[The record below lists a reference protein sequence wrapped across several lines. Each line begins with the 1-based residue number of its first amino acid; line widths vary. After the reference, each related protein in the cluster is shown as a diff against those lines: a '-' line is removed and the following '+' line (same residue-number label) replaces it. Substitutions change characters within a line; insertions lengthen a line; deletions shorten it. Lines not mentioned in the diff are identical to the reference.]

1 MRLDKFLATKYA
13 SEYSR
18 EELKTYIQQGFV
30 LVFKKIVTK
39 PSFEIDDYNKNTVT
53 IDLDKI
59 KKMRFESSNIQIP
72 EKILSEIKVIA
83 KQKDF
88 LVIDKPAGLLVHKTN
103 NPNSYSLVEWLLEY
117 YPEVNQVGEKLED
130 RVDGNSQRR
139 DGIVHRI
146 DKDTSGL
153 LLVARNQEGYK
164 ALKKLFAEHKI
175 QKTYICLVYGKL
187 KENEGKVTYP
197 ISRSKLNHAKRV
209 PVLDDND
216 IQFYDKK
223 REAITH
229 YKLLDVYKKGGQ
241 YFSFCEVDIKTGR
254 THQIRV
260 HMKAIGHPVFGDKL
274 YGGKIEQK
282 NIILKRQFLHA
293 GKLEFEYDKQKFVFK
308 SDLPK
313 DLQSIIENLKHM
325 DE

>member
-30 LVFKKIVTK
+30 FVSQKPVIK
-39 PSFEIDDYNKNTVT
+39 PSFEIDDYNKDEVI
-53 IDLDKI
+53 IDQKKI
-59 KKMRFESSNIQIP
+59 TEMHFMASNVQIP
-72 EKILSEIKVIA
+72 EKILAKIKIIA

-103 NPNSYSLVEWLLEY
+103 NPHSYSLVEWLLEH
-117 YPEVNQVGEKLED
+117 YPEVNQVGEPLED
-130 RVDGNSQRR
+130 RDDGNHQRR

-153 LLVARNQEGYK
+153 LLIARNNEGYTE
-164 ALKKLFAEHKI
+164 LKKLFFEHKI
-175 QKTYICLVYGKL
+175 QKTYLCLVYGKL
-187 KENEGKVTYP
+187 KQNEGTIMYP

-209 PVLDDND
+209 PVLDDKN

-229 YKLLDVYKKGGQ
+229 YKVLNVYKVKDQ
-241 YFSFCEVDIKTGR
+241 YFSFCEVQIQTGR

-260 HMKAIGHPVFGDKL
+260 HMKAIGHPVYGDKL
-274 YGGKIEQK
+274 YGGKTEQK
-282 NIILKRQFLHA
+282 NTLLNRQFLHA
-293 GKLEFEYDKQKFVFK
+293 HKLEFEYNNQNFVFQ
-308 SDLPK
+308 SDLPE
-313 DLQSIIENLKHM
+313 DLQNIIENLHT
-325 DE
+325 